1 MSTVAS
7 LDAFLAKVAQRDGHQ
22 PEFLQAVREVF
33 TSIWPFLEA
42 NPKYRSEGSMTM
54 VKYKSTVRSECNL
67 IVQLVHL
74 RAVCDSIHQ

>member
-33 TSIWPFLEA
+33 TSIWPFLELIL
-42 NPKYRSEGSMTM
+42 N
-54 VKYKSTVRSECNL
+54 
-67 IVQLVHL
+67 IVQRDCWNV
-74 RAVCDSIHQ
+74 